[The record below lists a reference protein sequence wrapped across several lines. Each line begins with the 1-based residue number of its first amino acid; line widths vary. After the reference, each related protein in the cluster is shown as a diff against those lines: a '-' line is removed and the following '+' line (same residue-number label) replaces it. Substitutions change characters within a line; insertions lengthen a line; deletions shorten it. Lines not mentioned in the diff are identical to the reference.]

1 MNSEH
6 ALIVDDSKTAQH
18 RLKRM
23 LEKFDLDI
31 DIVSSAE
38 EALAHLSYNHPAV
51 IFLDHHMT
59 GMSGMDALKTIKA
72 NPNTAL
78 IPVVMYTSEKDDLF
92 VTQARALGALDI
104 LSKSTM
110 QPSNL
115 ERVLESLNIYP
126 RAPEENESREKPV
139 VVAPKPTPGQTPP
152 VSDLQQVRSQVGRLF
167 EIHIAEVRSQI
178 NTSTQF
184 IVKRLSTVIESR
196 PIRDGGNDD
205 VFLSAGRISD
215 AEAGRKSA
223 FISNLLLVAVL
234 IGMGI
239 FLYQILQ
246 TQEALQQV
254 AKTVQESSDAGK
266 ADTHAIA
273 DSVSQLVNDKKAEV
287 NQESNSTL
295 LRAVGVVQNADFQF
309 NYGESPFN
317 PQQLANL
324 TNVVSILAQ
333 AGYRGP
339 IVVDLNFGNVC
350 LEPGT
355 AANTWRLARSEMPA
369 TSCKMLKDLSPKFAI
384 ADYMTPAYQTFE
396 QTLPPIQDGRVSIRL
411 TSSGLTYPRTEY
423 PIVRTSTTAGEW
435 NNAALKNN
443 RISIQFPS

>member
-115 ERVLESLNIYP
+115 ERVLESLNIYT
-126 RAPEENESREKPV
+126 RGADENESQEKTV
-139 VVAPKPTPGQTPP
+139 VVAAKPSPGQTPAI
-152 VSDLQQVRSQVGRLF
+152 SDLQQVRAQVGRLF

-184 IVKRLSTVIESR
+184 IIKRLSTVIESR
-196 PIRDGGNDD
+196 PLRGSANEDI
-205 VFLSAGRISD
+205 FLSAGRLTD
-215 AEAGRKSA
+215 AEASRKSA

-234 IGMGI
+234 IGMGF

-246 TQEALQQV
+246 TQETLQQV
-254 AKTVQESSDAGK
+254 AKTVQETSESGK
-266 ADTHAIA
+266 AETHVIA
-273 DSVSQLVNDKKAEV
+273 DSVSKLVNDRKAEA
-287 NQESNSTL
+287 NQTANSTL

-339 IVVDLNFGNVC
+339 IIVDLNFGNVC

-369 TSCKMLKDLSPKFAI
+369 TSCKMLKDLAPKFAV
-384 ADYMTPAYQTFE
+384 ADYVTAAYQNFE
-396 QTLPPIQDGRVSIRL
+396 QTLPPIQNGLISIQL
-411 TSSGLTYPRTEY
+411 TSSGMSNARAEY

-435 NNAALKNN
+435 NSAALKNN
-443 RISIQFPS
+443 RISIQFPG